1 MKNVS
6 TLYQRN
12 IAISVSGNTDML
24 SLGLSSGH
32 LSDALV
38 EITRHLLST
47 GARLIYSQDLRK
59 NSFNEE
65 LFELVARYKPITE
78 AEKNLICVKNYLAWP
93 VHIQKSIEKIE
104 ETIEV
109 LAGSAQV
116 VCLDVDGIPLTLKE
130 RRKLRKRIPTEDE
143 WSRGLSSMRRHVL
156 TQSNGRII
164 LGGRADK
171 FKGVMPD
178 FGEEALLSL
187 RFNQPLYVIGGFGG
201 CAGDV
206 ANCIGLTNER
216 MLPNREWPHQKAFE
230 EYSAEDLNNSLDSEE
245 NGMLARTPHIDQAI
259 TLILRGLYRANKP
272 ESSVEFC

>member
-1 MKNVS
+1 MTKKTSN
-6 TLYQRN
+6 QRN
-12 IAISVSGNTDML
+12 IAISISDCADMPF
-24 SLGLSSGH
+24 LGLSDGH
-32 LSDALV
+32 LSDAMV
-38 EITRHLLST
+38 EIARHLLST
-47 GARLIYSQDLRK
+47 GANLIYSQDLRK

-65 LFELVARYKPITE
+65 LFELVARYKPIIE
-78 AEKNLICVKNYLAWP
+78 AEKNLVRVKNYLAWP
-93 VHIQKSIEKIE
+93 VHIQKSIEEIE

-109 LAGSAQV
+109 LAGSTQV

-130 RRKLRKRIPTEDE
+130 RRRLQKRIPTEEE

-164 LGGRADK
+164 LGGRVDK

-187 RFNQPLYVIGGFGG
+187 RFSQPLYVIGGFGG

-206 ANCIGLTNER
+206 ADCIGLTKER

-230 EYSAEDLNNSLDSEE
+230 EFSVEDLNNSLDSEE

-259 TLILRGLYRANKP
+259 TLILRGLYRANKL
-272 ESSVEFC
+272 ETSVEFY